1 MAKQKRRLIVKVDDH
16 NLLDRI
22 EMIPKPHRGKVVERA
37 LAVYLESPEGSE
49 VFGLFQGQA
58 PSANHIHPSGK
69 TRSLPGNLL
78 KKVMGDY

>member
-1 MAKQKRRLIVKVDDH
+1 MAKQKRRLIVKIDDH
-16 NLLDRI
+16 DLLDRI

-37 LAVYLESPEGSE
+37 LVVYLESPEGSE

-58 PSANHIHPSGK
+58 PSVNHIRPLGK
-69 TRSLPGNLL
+69 SNSSSKNLL